1 MGKSPDQWHCIAV
14 DMGASSVRI
23 MLGTFESG
31 LFSHREVHRIA
42 NGPRFYSGH
51 DRWEMGVILREIL
64 SGIRKAWELSD
75 RRAASVGI
83 DGWGVDFALVD
94 REGGLLSDPVSYRDG
109 RTAGM
114 QELWEKEM
122 SAFDTFRRTGIN
134 FYPFNTLFQLLSMRG
149 SPELERAG
157 RLLFLPSYVNFVL
170 TGHAANELTIAST
183 SQMLQVE
190 GNQWDPVILERLG
203 VGEELAGQVIPPGY
217 RLGEITHPELPDTGM
232 ELVAVSGHD
241 TACVVAAVP
250 SEGTDHVYISAGTW
264 CIVGIESASA
274 LLTEEAFRT
283 GFTNERG
290 AGNTYRL
297 LKNIVGLWLVQGLK
311 KELKEEAGYEVV
323 EQLALRVEPGLL
335 INPEDPLFYHPG
347 RMRDAFD
354 AFFQRTGQGPAT
366 GPGAYFRCAYQ
377 SLGCSIRQH
386 IELLER
392 LTGRSFRTIHMV
404 GGGSQSDFLNQLI
417 ADVTNRPVMAGPVEA
432 AVTGNILN
440 QAVSMGIVEDMETGR
455 KIVGTSYMQKHYVPG
470 PGADESHRL
479 YDRYLTM
486 IK

>member
-1 MGKSPDQWHCIAV
+1 
-14 DMGASSVRI
+14 
-23 MLGTFESG
+23 
-31 LFSHREVHRIA
+31 
-42 NGPRFYSGH
+42 
-51 DRWEMGVILREIL
+51 VIL
-64 SGIRKAWELSD
+64 D
-75 RRAASVGI
+75 
-83 DGWGVDFALVD
+83 
-94 REGGLLSDPVSYRDG
+94 
-109 RTAGM
+109 
-114 QELWEKEM
+114 
-122 SAFDTFRRTGIN
+122 
-134 FYPFNTLFQLLSMRG
+134 
-149 SPELERAG
+149 
-157 RLLFLPSYVNFVL
+157 
-170 TGHAANELTIAST
+170 
-183 SQMLQVE
+183 
-190 GNQWDPVILERLG
+190 RLG

-311 KELKEEAGYEVV
+311 KELMEEAGYEAV

-335 INPEDPLFYHPG
+335 INPEDPFFYHPG
-347 RMRDAFD
+347 RMTDAFD
-354 AFFQRTGQGPAT
+354 AFFQRTGQGPAS

-432 AVTGNILN
+432 AVAGNVLN

-455 KIVGTSYMQKHYVPG
+455 KIVGTSYKQKHYVPG
-470 PGADESHRL
+470 SGAEGSHRL

-486 IK
+486 IR